1 MILVSDSLEHDF
13 KMLTGEYITPKGW
26 ECLDG
31 TLFVYQNKPY
41 LCFSNNWTST
51 ITGDG
56 DGSLFMAELKED
68 LTEMVGKPKKIISGK
83 YSDCAIRLI
92 RDDGVQ
98 GYIAEGPWLYEE
110 NSKIILL
117 WPTIGKNGYMV
128 IKSTSAN
135 GALGDYMFDSVVF
148 DEDGGHCMRFTDLN
162 EKSCI
167 TFHQPNQTPY
177 ERMYVYPLK

>member
-1 MILVSDSLEHDF
+1 M
-13 KMLTGEYITPKGW
+13 
-26 ECLDG
+26 
-31 TLFVYQNKPY
+31 
-41 LCFSNNWTST
+41 
-51 ITGDG
+51 
-56 DGSLFMAELKED
+56 
-68 LTEMVGKPKKIISGK
+68 KKIISGK
-83 YSDCAIRLI
+83 YSDWAIRLI

-117 WPTIGKNGYMV
+117 WSTIGKNGYMV